1 MRKKQY
7 LVKLKPEECQRLK
20 EVITKGKSPAY
31 QIRHANILLLADVE
45 ASNWEDEAIAQALS
59 VNLNTVGRIRRL
71 FAQQGL
77 KVALERKKQ
86 DYPSRAPKFDGAAEA
101 HLIAVA
107 CSQPPEGRSRWTL
120 KLLADRV
127 VELEIV
133 DSVVPETVRQTL
145 KKTNL
150 SHTSGRCGS
159 SHRKRMDSL

>member
-7 LVKLKPEECQRLK
+7 LVKLKSEDRKQLK

-31 QIRHANILLLADVE
+31 QIRHANILLLADSEV
-45 ASNWEDEAIAQALS
+45 ANWADETIAKALS
-59 VNLNTVGRIRRL
+59 VNINTVGRIRRL
-71 FAQQGL
+71 YAKQGL
-77 KVALERKKQ
+77 KVAVERKKQ

-120 KLLADRV
+120 KLLADKA

-133 DSVVPETVRQTL
+133 DSVAPETVRQTL

-150 SHTSGRCGS
+150 NRTSDRCG
-159 SHRKRMDSL
+159 

>member
-1 MRKKQY
+1 MKKKQY
-7 LVKLKPEECQRLK
+7 LVKLKPEERKQLK
-20 EVITKGKSPAY
+20 EVITKGQSPAY
-31 QIRHANILLLADVE
+31 QIRHAHILLLADNE
-45 ASNWEDEAIAQALS
+45 ASNWADETIARALS
-59 VNLNTVGRIRRL
+59 VSVNTVGRIRRL
-71 FAQQGL
+71 YAKQGL
-77 KVALERKKQ
+77 KVAVERKKQ

-120 KLLADRV
+120 KLLADKA

-150 SHTSGRCGS
+150 NLTSDRCG
-159 SHRKRMDSL
+159 

>member
-1 MRKKQY
+1 MMRTKQY
-7 LVKLKPEECQRLK
+7 LVKLKPEERQRLK

-45 ASNWEDEAIAQALS
+45 TTNWADEAIAKALS
-59 VNLNTVGRIRRL
+59 VNINTVGRIRRL

-77 KVALERKKQ
+77 KVAVERKKQ
-86 DYPSRAPKFDGAAEA
+86 DYPSHSPKFDGAAEA
-101 HLIAVA
+101 RLIALS

-120 KLLADRV
+120 KLLADKA

-145 KKTNL
+145 KKMNL
-150 SHTSGRCGS
+150 SHT
-159 SHRKRMDSL
+159 